1 MTLTEELE
9 ELAALAPLGLL
20 VWLLVLGA
28 LVWLLAVG
36 LPLALRIAWQLGLD
50 PRRRLRLV
58 SNVARLLA
66 PATALLG
73 VFAPLWGRAPGLSL
87 LGLAALVTLAVA
99 ASPSSAHNLA
109 AGINLAFRARPR
121 PGDLIRIGEL
131 EGRVEEIG
139 LMRVSLRA
147 REGGVTLVPAADFD
161 RLSVTIGS
169 QAAAVPVEV
178 EFQSPEPLDEAALQ
192 RMRRALWCSPF
203 RRAGSAI
210 RLSGDLPG
218 GRVRAA
224 LDAWAP
230 LASTELET
238 HVRELLRRAAA
249 PPEARAPLVVGE
261 LGAGAEAAYT
271 GAGEE
276 EGG

>member
-1 MTLTEELE
+1 MTLSEELE
-9 ELAALAPLGLL
+9 ALAALTPLGVAL
-20 VWLLVLGA
+20 WLLLLGA
-28 LVWLLAVG
+28 LVWSLAVG

-50 PRRRLRLV
+50 PRRRLTLV
-58 SNVARLLA
+58 SNAARLLA

-139 LMRVSLRA
+139 LMRVSLRT
-147 REGGVTLVPAADFD
+147 REGAVTLVPAADFE
-161 RLSVTIGS
+161 RLPVTIGS
-169 QAAAVPVEV
+169 QAAALPIEV
-178 EFQSPEPLDEAALQ
+178 VLQAPTPLDEAALQ

-210 RLSGDLPG
+210 RLSGDLAV
-218 GRVRAA
+218 GRVHAA
-224 LDAWAP
+224 LDVWAP
-230 LASTELET
+230 QASRELEA
-238 HVRELLRRAAA
+238 HVRELLRAAAA
-249 PPEARAPLVVGE
+249 PPEPRSPLGPGE
-261 LGAGAEAAYT
+261 LGAEYT
-271 GAGEE
+271 SAGEE